1 MCERIWCVRGTVSS
15 LMWPECS
22 CMGGNE
28 RVISLQRSLGWQTM
42 KGIIEGNVM
51 RWFKSMDSG
60 AMLLAFESHF
70 FCVTLGKLWNP
81 PHISFLICKMR
92 IITITTSKV

>member
-1 MCERIWCVRGTVSS
+1 MGVHGTASS
-15 LMWPECS
+15 LIWPECS

-28 RVISLQRSLGWQTM
+28 RVIRSQRSLGWQTM
-42 KGIIEGNVM
+42 KGIVEGNIM

-70 FCVTLGKLWNP
+70 FSVT
-81 PHISFLICKMR
+81 
-92 IITITTSKV
+92 